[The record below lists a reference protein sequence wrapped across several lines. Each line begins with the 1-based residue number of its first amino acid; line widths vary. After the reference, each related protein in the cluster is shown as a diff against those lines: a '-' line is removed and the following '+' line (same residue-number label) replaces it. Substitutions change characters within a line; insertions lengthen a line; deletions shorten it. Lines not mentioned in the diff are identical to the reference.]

1 MLYDVVTVLY
11 SKAKA
16 CSCGTFLLVKEHQQ
30 NLESTETSLGKLEFS
45 ALTLIKQKK
54 SLNKLLKA
62 KPSMR
67 SCLHEHFPSSGVR
80 EGLEKPT
87 KNFGMQWDR
96 EENIIHF
103 FLQSGHSILL
113 SAHMRGRILAVW
125 LLLELK
131 INLPRGN
138 ERQQVSLVY

>member
-1 MLYDVVTVLY
+1 MFLWYIFISQRTSAKLRKHRDFSRQIGILCININ
-11 SKAKA
+11 KA
-16 CSCGTFLLVKEHQQ
+16 
-30 NLESTETSLGKLEFS
+30 
-45 ALTLIKQKK
+45 KK

>member
-1 MLYDVVTVLY
+1 
-11 SKAKA
+11 
-16 CSCGTFLLVKEHQQ
+16 
-30 NLESTETSLGKLEFS
+30 
-45 ALTLIKQKK
+45 
-54 SLNKLLKA
+54 
-62 KPSMR
+62 MR